1 MAGATAKA
9 SGQPALDPGTIEA
22 QGLAGVQE
30 DWRHAMHMYQPCAG
44 LHINCIQGR
53 PRREW
58 AFEAE
63 GPAAFSINI
72 LLEGHVQTAFDQGA
86 TLNAK
91 AGSTILMAAAQPA
104 AGWDILDTRGGD
116 AFRML
121 SIHIPQMALEGL
133 TGLQMDDLRH
143 RLCEATD
150 ESPGTCALLN
160 VTPVSSNLQRVACD
174 LLGYGCASP
183 GDCISRNLF
192 LRGKALEAIACY
204 LRDNLAPRQT
214 PLPVPA
220 DRSRL
225 LEARLLLEQSFDQ
238 EWSVQ
243 SLARAVGLNEKRLQ
257 SGFQALFGCTV
268 HTCLTRIRL
277 DAAVA
282 MLQCGTNVT
291 ETAASCGFAS
301 LSHFSRVFRSHTGIS
316 PKQCALG
323 LSPRA
328 HYAND

>member
-1 MAGATAKA
+1 MAGVTAKA

-22 QGLAGVQE
+22 QGLAGVQD
-30 DWRHAMHMYQPCAG
+30 DWRHAMHMYRPCEG

-72 LLEGHVQTAFDQGA
+72 LLEGRVQTAFDQGA
-86 TLNAK
+86 TLDAK
-91 AGSTILMAAAQPA
+91 AGSTILMASTQAA
-104 AGWDILDTRGGD
+104 AGWDILDARADG

-121 SIHIPQMALEGL
+121 SIHIPQTALEGL
-133 TGLQMDDLRH
+133 IGLHMDDLRH
-143 RLCEATD
+143 RLCGGAD
-150 ESPGTCALLN
+150 GPPDTCALLN
-160 VTPVSSNLQRVACD
+160 VTPASSNLQRVASD

-183 GDCISRNLF
+183 GPCLSRDLF
-192 LRGKALEAIACY
+192 LRGKAFEVIASF
-204 LRDNLAPRQT
+204 LRDSLAPQQT

-220 DRSRL
+220 DRARL
-225 LEARLLLEQSFDQ
+225 LEARLLLEQGYDQ
-238 EWSVQ
+238 DWSVQ
-243 SLARAVGLNEKRLQ
+243 SLARAIGLNEKRLQ

-277 DAAVA
+277 DAAIA
-282 MLQCGTNVT
+282 LLQYGTNVT

-301 LSHFSRVFRSHTGIS
+301 LSHFSRVFRTHTGIS

-323 LSPRA
+323 LSPKLQ
-328 HYAND
+328 HAND